1 MPCVQ
6 CSASPL
12 YFSTKQFYVISFKE
26 LFAVAVVSG
35 VPLVP
40 FSECKITDFFHNH
53 QMFSQ
58 LFFKKKLREKDKALK
73 DNALRPEKFFD
84 FFRSTTRQRQG
95 TIRIWQ
101 KPAAGFFG
109 FYAEEHDFEGTQNII
124 ESISRPNSVCWSIK
138 NERILTI
145 CTTVSLRFMQM

>member
-1 MPCVQ
+1 MPCFQ

-40 FSECKITDFFHNH
+40 FSECKITDFFHSR

-73 DNALRPEKFFD
+73 DNALRPEKIFD
-84 FFRSTTRQRQG
+84 FFRSTTRQRQE

-101 KPAAGFFG
+101 KPATEFFG
-109 FYAEEHDFEGTQNII
+109 FYAEEHAFRGIQNII
-124 ESISRPNSVCWSIK
+124 KSISRPNSVCWSIK
-138 NERILTI
+138 NERILTLW
-145 CTTVSLRFMQM
+145 TTESLRFMQM